1 MAGEQV
7 RNLPSLFFNQPQSPP
22 SPRQRM
28 KLPHFSKPAHFPPAP
43 SRLSVR
49 AALVLLTLAAVAVA
63 GLIYQRTRVLA
74 TSSRARAQAEAR
86 AAATALELQMA
97 APLGAAKTLAALVRQ
112 GGGQLADFQSL
123 AVGLQTAQITF
134 AALEILPAGVV
145 ADVAPRA
152 GREHLI
158 GRNVF
163 NDPARRAGAL
173 AAYQT
178 RRPTVAGPLRLA
190 GGEPGVMIQVPVFV
204 PGRDG
209 RDAFWGLVAAEAR
222 LGNLLSLA
230 RLSELV
236 GQGYD
241 YALFAPAQAGQ
252 PAATL
257 AAGGQP
263 LRGDYVQQVVHLPN
277 LELRLALRPRA
288 GWHPASDLW
297 LSVLAGLT
305 GLGLLGAALWSWSQ
319 QQDAVAGTTRAEEQ
333 LGRSRERFRAL
344 LEAAPEAML
353 ITDRAGRI
361 QSLNVAAERLFGYRR
376 EELLAQPVE
385 LVVPSRSR
393 PAHLVQR
400 ERYQRTPE
408 ARVMGLGLELAAMRK
423 GGAEFPVEVSLCPLP
438 DVSAPESLVCSVI
451 RDLTE
456 RQRVQALHR
465 HAQEAHHQQQAEW
478 DQYRTESQREHE
490 ELEEL
495 RTQVEALEENL
506 AAVTR
511 LPVTEGSGGAKAESG
526 KQKAESNELPTSA
539 VEIEAAVATLALVPP
554 EISVVEPPVGADAL
568 PLPSE
573 EKVSSP
579 EPEPVPEPKAPAS
592 PELSAPAVETNE
604 AVATS
609 AVVLPE
615 ISAVE
620 PPAGANALPLP
631 SEGEVLS
638 PEPAPAPELEA
649 PVAPELPAPKDP
661 QPEPIPDEAAATA
674 ERTPTEFE
682 PLPAPLAEA
691 ALAPAPE
698 PALETKPARPMR
710 RKRARRDDVAIPSG
724 AVPAVP
730 EASSAVPNLPAQTT
744 PPTPVQT
751 EASFTAATTVAA
763 DSAPGSGEMVLAPV
777 PEPDVEPPASV
788 TLDSSTPPATEQSE
802 INAAEA
808 AIAEAASTPA
818 APEPTVPTTAASK
831 PTHPA
836 RRKKA
841 RQDDQMSLFVPP
853 PEVPSGSV
861 AEPGP
866 VAETAPAAPIPAPPV
881 EADVLAPSPAARSR
895 ADEDRPPW
903 EEPEPVT
910 PATTVPPR
918 ATEPDLP
925 AIDGLDLAEGLRQA
939 DGHREHYRKLL
950 RQFMAEYAGTAEELR
965 DRLVQGQSAAAGQLA
980 GVLKNAAGQLGA
992 GTVAAAAAAVEH
1004 AIAQPAD
1011 PTEIEWLWADLEQA
1025 LTPLLR
1031 ELKRALETVE
1041 SGPATEAP
1049 PVASRSELRK
1059 AVHEILPLLAE
1070 ADPGAAECLAANH
1083 EVLRA
1088 LFAAEAFPQFKEL
1101 VAAGSYAEAL
1111 ELLRKAAKKHGV

>member
-1 MAGEQV
+1 MASEQV
-7 RNLPSLFFNQPQSPP
+7 HNLPSPFCNQPQSPP

-28 KLPHFSKPAHFPPAP
+28 NLPHFSKPAHFPPAP

-74 TSSRARAQAEAR
+74 ASSRARAQAEAR
-86 AAATALELQMA
+86 AAATALELRVA
-97 APLGAAKTLAALVRQ
+97 SPLGAAETLAALVRQ
-112 GGGQLADFQSL
+112 GGGRLADFQSI
-123 AVGLQTAQITF
+123 AAGLQTAQAAF

-158 GRNVF
+158 GLNVF
-163 NDPARRAGAL
+163 NEPARRAGAL
-173 AAYQT
+173 VAYQT

-190 GGEPGVMIQVPVFV
+190 GGEPGVVIQVPVFV

-230 RLSELV
+230 RLGELA

-257 AAGGQP
+257 AAAGQP
-263 LRGDYVQQVVHLPN
+263 LRGDYVQQAVHLPN

-288 GWHPASDLW
+288 GWHPASGLW
-297 LSVLAGLT
+297 LPVLAGLI
-305 GLGLLGAALWSWSQ
+305 GLGLLGMALWSWSQ
-319 QQDAVAGTTRAEEQ
+319 RQEAVAGATRAEEQ

-361 QSLNVAAERLFGYRR
+361 QSLNAAAERLFGYRR

-385 LVVPSRSR
+385 LVVPSRAR

-451 RDLTE
+451 CDLTE
-456 RQRVQALHR
+456 QQRAQAGQR
-465 HAQEAHHQQQAEW
+465 HAQEAHHRQQAEW
-478 DQYRTESQREHE
+478 DQYRAAAQLEHE

-506 AAVTR
+506 AAVIR
-511 LPVTEGSGGAKAESG
+511 LPVTERSGEAKAESG
-526 KQKAESNELPTSA
+526 KRKAESSA
-539 VEIEAAVATLALVPP
+539 
-554 EISVVEPPVGADAL
+554 G
-568 PLPSE
+568 
-573 EKVSSP
+573 
-579 EPEPVPEPKAPAS
+579 PVPEA
-592 PELSAPAVETNE
+592 ETSE
-604 AVATS
+604 AVAMP
-609 AVVLPE
+609 AMVLPE
-615 ISAVE
+615 INAVE
-620 PPAGANALPLP
+620 PMAGRGTLPLP
-631 SEGEVLS
+631 GEGEVLS
-638 PEPAPAPELEA
+638 PESAPAPEPEA
-649 PVAPELPAPKDP
+649 PVAPELPAPRDP
-661 QPEPIPDEAAATA
+661 QPEPIPAEPAVAA
-674 ERTPTEFE
+674 EHTPPE
-682 PLPAPLAEA
+682 PVPM
-691 ALAPAPE
+691 LAPVAETVPASAAE
-698 PALETKPARPMR
+698 PALETKPARR
-710 RKRARRDDVAIPSG
+710 RRVRRDDA
-724 AVPAVP
+724 AVPPGTASATP
-730 EASSAVPNLPAQTT
+730 EASRAAQDFPAQTT
-744 PPTPVQT
+744 LP
-751 EASFTAATTVAA
+751 TTVQPEVRFAVAA
-763 DSAPGSGEMVLAPV
+763 AVTVDSAPCSGEMVLAPV
-777 PEPDVEPPASV
+777 PEPDAEPPASIM
-788 TLDSSTPPATEQSE
+788 LDSYAPPTT
-802 INAAEA
+802 
-808 AIAEAASTPA
+808 ASPEMVVVEPPTPA
-818 APEPTVPTTAASK
+818 NAASK
-831 PTHPA
+831 PTRLA
-836 RRKKA
+836 KRKKA
-841 RQDDQMSLFVPP
+841 LQDDQMSLFVPP
-853 PEVPSGSV
+853 PEAPPASV
-861 AEPGP
+861 AEPAP
-866 VAETAPAAPIPAPPV
+866 AVEIAPAAPIPAPSV
-881 EADVLAPSPAARSR
+881 EADVLAPPPAARSR

-903 EEPEPVT
+903 EEPEPAT
-910 PATTVPPR
+910 PATTAPPR

-925 AIDGLDLAEGLRQA
+925 AIDGLDTAEGLRQA

-965 DRLVQGQSAAAGQLA
+965 DQLVQGQSAAAGHLA
-980 GVLKNAAGQLGA
+980 GVLKNAAGRLGA

-1031 ELKRALETVE
+1031 ELKRALKIVE
-1041 SGPATEAP
+1041 SEPATEAP

-1070 ADPGAAECLAANH
+1070 ADPGAAECLDANH

-1088 LFAAEAFPQFKEL
+1088 LFAPEAFTRFKEL
-1101 VAAGSYAEAL
+1101 VVAGTYAEAL